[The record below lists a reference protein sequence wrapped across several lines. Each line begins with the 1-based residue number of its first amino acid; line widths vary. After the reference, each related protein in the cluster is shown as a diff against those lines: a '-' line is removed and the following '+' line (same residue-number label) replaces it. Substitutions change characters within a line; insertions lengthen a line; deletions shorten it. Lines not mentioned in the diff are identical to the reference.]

1 MSIQVGDMKLYDVEE
16 LAEMLNMGEATIR
29 RYLREGRLKGK
40 KLAKR
45 WYVSEESIKQ
55 YFQPEAS
62 PVQLEEDRHAS

>member
-16 LAEMLNMGEATIR
+16 LAEMLSVGLPTIR

-45 WYVSEESIKQ
+45 WYVSEENLKE
-55 YFQPEAS
+55 YFLQPEAL
-62 PVQLEEDRHAS
+62 PVQPEEAR

>member
-16 LAEMLNMGEATIR
+16 LAEMLSVGLPTIR

-45 WYVSEESIKQ
+45 WYVSEEALKE
-55 YFQPEAS
+55 YFRPE
-62 PVQLEEDRHAS
+62 PEVQEEGA

>member
-16 LAEMLNMGEATIR
+16 LAEMLSVGLPTIR

-45 WYVSEESIKQ
+45 WYVSEENLKD
-55 YFQPEAS
+55 YFQPEEVS
-62 PVQLEEDRHAS
+62 ELQPEEAR

>member
-16 LAEMLNMGEATIR
+16 LAEMLSVGLPTIR

-45 WYVSEESIKQ
+45 WYVSEENLKE

-62 PVQLEEDRHAS
+62 QVQPEEAG

>member
-1 MSIQVGDMKLYDVEE
+1 MSIQVGDMKLYAVEE
-16 LAEMLNMGEATIR
+16 VAEMLNVGEPTIR

-45 WYVSEESIKQ
+45 WYVSEENLKE

-62 PVQLEEDRHAS
+62 QVQPEEAR

>member
-16 LAEMLNMGEATIR
+16 LAGMLSVGLPTIR

-45 WYVSEESIKQ
+45 WYVSEENLKD
-55 YFQPEAS
+55 YFQPEEVS
-62 PVQLEEDRHAS
+62 ELQSEEAR